1 MAFKLMLLNSMKNL
15 LQLSM
20 YKKLSG
26 SRGLYYLLWIL
37 IPIVQAKL
45 KLCSEPVD
53 EIQLCKYQNEYRAN
67 DPPNPKPAILTP
79 ILTIQN
85 VLDVDHDKKSIT
97 LYFTIELHWKESRL
111 NVSIPEGIS
120 FKSKGGW
127 YKIVNE
133 NKDHV
138 WTPKLTFQ
146 DIIESKELT
155 DWGKGGTK
163 FNLWFASKKQKMTF
177 SKTMK
182 VTLTCDFHFEN
193 YVGIVQECKIITCL
207 LDYHD
212 NISAI

>member
-1 MAFKLMLLNSMKNL
+1 
-15 LQLSM
+15 M

-26 SRGLYYLLWIL
+26 SRDLYYLFWIL
-37 IPIVQAKL
+37 IPIAQAKL
-45 KLCSEPVD
+45 KLCSDPVD

-67 DPPNPKPAILTP
+67 DPPNPKPVILTP

-85 VLDVDHDKKSIT
+85 VLNIDHDKKSIT

-111 NVSIPEGIS
+111 NVSIPEGIT
-120 FKSKGGW
+120 FKSKSGW

-138 WTPKLTFQ
+138 WAPELTFQ

-163 FNLWFASKKQKMTF
+163 FNLWFASKIQKMTF
-177 SKTMK
+177 SKSMK
-182 VTLTCDFHFEN
+182 ITLTCDFHFEN
-193 YVGIVQECKIITCL
+193 YVGIVLTRM
-207 LDYHD
+207 
-212 NISAI
+212 